1 MQSAGSGTPR
11 DLKPAS
17 MMQSECY
24 VNFQFQYPVA
34 MPCGGGGST
43 PASLGD
49 SQRWV
54 ETALSELTSTT
65 RPSVTSSLATA
76 MLGLHSQSAP

>member
-1 MQSAGSGTPR
+1 MCQVCIIDLCNCADKRYVAWR
-11 DLKPAS
+11 DADRT
-17 MMQSECY
+17 
-24 VNFQFQYPVA
+24 V
-34 MPCGGGGST
+34 

-49 SQRWV
+49 SQRCV

-76 MLGLHSQSAP
+76 MLGLHSLAQS